1 MPHEI
6 LIKDES
12 GWMGSEFL
20 GPAGGKD
27 HPHAQKY
34 NFAALLLPSGLSWV
48 SRDGKMFGIP
58 GFSANFPKFPGKLA
72 F

>member
-20 GPAGGKD
+20 GPAGGKH

-34 NFAALLLPSGLSWV
+34 NFAALLLPSGVGGKLS
-48 SRDGKMFGIP
+48 GIP
-58 GFSANFPKFPGKLA
+58 GFSTNFPKFPGKLA